1 MRQGK
6 TKILEKKG
14 EKGEREYNTKKSWE
28 KNQTKSKTI
37 NLGYTT
43 MKSEGEKTRRN
54 REIVIIGRVTWLK
67 VKEKDKKVTIERD
80 IKGTK
85 MDTHTRERDKKTEKV
100 D

>member
-1 MRQGK
+1 
-6 TKILEKKG
+6 
-14 EKGEREYNTKKSWE
+14 
-28 KNQTKSKTI
+28 
-37 NLGYTT
+37 

-54 REIVIIGRVTWLK
+54 REIVINGRVK

>member
-1 MRQGK
+1 
-6 TKILEKKG
+6 
-14 EKGEREYNTKKSWE
+14 
-28 KNQTKSKTI
+28 
-37 NLGYTT
+37 

-54 REIVIIGRVTWLK
+54 RDIVINGRVTWLK